1 MGKANQV
8 NKETVLVLRTCGA
21 DMTSYGGFKWPTS
34 GYAAA
39 PDWNPEH
46 ICGNGLHGLLFGV
59 GDGSLLDWSLDA
71 KWLVCEV
78 DPATVVDLDGKVKFP
93 RCNVLYS
100 GSRPEATRI
109 ISERHPGKAVVG
121 GTATAGYGG
130 TATAGYRGT
139 ATAGYGGT
147 ATAGDE
153 GTATA
158 GASGTATAGY
168 RGTATAGYGGTAT
181 AGDEGTATAGY
192 RGTAT
197 AGYGGT
203 ATAGDEGTATAGYSG
218 VVAIQYW
225 NGERYKCKIALV
237 KDEYE
242 EGELEPNQ
250 PYRLNDKGQ
259 FEKVKN

>member
-130 TATAGYRGT
+130 TATAG
-139 ATAGYGGT
+139 
-147 ATAGDE
+147 DE

-158 GASGTATAGY
+158 GAS
-168 RGTATAGYGGTAT
+168 
-181 AGDEGTATAGY
+181 GTATAGY

>member
-130 TATAGYRGT
+130 TATAG
-139 ATAGYGGT
+139 
-147 ATAGDE
+147 
-153 GTATA
+153 
-158 GASGTATAGY
+158 
-168 RGTATAGYGGTAT
+168 
-181 AGDEGTATAGY
+181 
-192 RGTAT
+192 
-197 AGYGGT
+197 
-203 ATAGDEGTATAGYSG
+203 DEGTATAGYSG